1 MRKNFALLGA
11 TIVVCLGTGP
21 ALANDKN
28 TEKSIKLAALD
39 VAKTQVSAK
48 SVTTTTSAG
57 VAVKKAIAKKKAKKR
72 RVPERLVAKIN
83 FSSQTM
89 NIMVNG
95 RLKHSWKISSGAK
108 GHHTPT
114 GSYKPYYMTS
124 MHYSKKYNNAPMP
137 HSVFFR
143 GGYAVHA
150 TGAVRRLGNPASHGC
165 VRLSPGN
172 ARKFFKLVQKY
183 SKAGTRIKISGSTP
197 ASRGF
202 KKRYARAA
210 TRRATRKSW
219 ANYGNSYVGNSRR
232 RPIRTPHPDA
242 QKKQRCLELV
252 VLIPSVTNHLDTLKI
267 WTRRAPRPD
276 FFWDVLWPITHCA

>member
-1 MRKNFALLGA
+1 MRNNFALLGA
-11 TIVVCLGTGP
+11 TVVVCLGTGS
-21 ALANDKN
+21 AMANDDNIGTSFKQAAM
-28 TEKSIKLAALD
+28 TLA
-39 VAKTQVSAK
+39 
-48 SVTTTTSAG
+48 TTSAAASAITVSNDG
-57 VAVKKAIAKKKAKKR
+57 PMTTASVGNKADEASPAKPQAVKPAKVAKKKAVKKR
-72 RVPERLVAKIN
+72 VATRLIAKIN
-83 FSSQTM
+83 LSSQTM
-89 NIMVNG
+89 RIMVNG
-95 RLKHSWKISSGAK
+95 KQKHSWKISSGAK

-124 MHYSKKYNNAPMP
+124 MHYSKKYDNAPMP

-150 TGAVRRLGNPASHGC
+150 TGSVRRLGSPASHGC

-210 TRRATRKSW
+210 TRRVKRNTW

-232 RPIRTPHPDA
+232 RP
-242 QKKQRCLELV
+242 
-252 VLIPSVTNHLDTLKI
+252 SV
-267 WTRRAPRPD
+267 RRIQMRRRNSGILNWS
-276 FFWDVLWPITHCA
+276 F